1 MCLQG
6 SAAIRLN
13 DNTTYTFSK
22 GETIFIPASME
33 DFALVPVEGNP
44 QLLQINM
51 PQLTDGPDLY
61 LNYDEP
67 EDEAHGSYKDIIS
80 DQEVYDDDD
89 ECHCGDD
96 HHHCG
101 CDAHT
106 HHHHCSCGGDAHDH
120 NCSCN

>member
-1 MCLQG
+1 
-6 SAAIRLN
+6 
-13 DNTTYTFSK
+13 
-22 GETIFIPASME
+22 ME

-67 EDEAHGSYKDIIS
+67 EDEAHGSYKDIVA
-80 DQEVYDDDD
+80 DEEGYDGDDD
-89 ECHCGDD
+89 EEDD

-101 CDAHT
+101 CDAHHGQT
-106 HHHHCSCGGDAHDH
+106 FFGRK
-120 NCSCN
+120 